1 MKYHI
6 VLIAALLIFSCNNKK
21 EQSTELLNN
30 TPDTSTNNESF
41 EEVLPFDS
49 IYSSSDVEFG
59 KTKSVVIKRQN
70 LINKKDDK
78 EELQNLII
86 QKTFKKEE
94 DLYLIDFTYPLLNEK
109 TNASYSNFNEYL
121 EETYMDIAGVEA
133 SILEDKEMICDT
145 LRINRFKE
153 KRFVDYKVYNLNE
166 SLISVLLYKENYY
179 SGTLHPTYSFDCL
192 NFDLKRS
199 VFMNYDDFFTEGSEE
214 EMTVI
219 LNEIISE
226 KINKGEI
233 YYDCWNISFD
243 DFFEYKNNFLADESK
258 VEYYFDDCVI
268 CPSYTGTYSVEIP
281 MSRVLPL
288 LKNYQFNPLML

>member
-1 MKYHI
+1 
-6 VLIAALLIFSCNNKK
+6 
-21 EQSTELLNN
+21 
-30 TPDTSTNNESF
+30 
-41 EEVLPFDS
+41 
-49 IYSSSDVEFG
+49 
-59 KTKSVVIKRQN
+59 
-70 LINKKDDK
+70 
-78 EELQNLII
+78 
-86 QKTFKKEE
+86 
-94 DLYLIDFTYPLLNEK
+94 
-109 TNASYSNFNEYL
+109 
-121 EETYMDIAGVEA
+121 
-133 SILEDKEMICDT
+133 
-145 LRINRFKE
+145 
-153 KRFVDYKVYNLNE
+153 
-166 SLISVLLYKENYY
+166 
-179 SGTLHPTYSFDCL
+179 
-192 NFDLKRS
+192 
-199 VFMNYDDFFTEGSEE
+199 MNYDDFFTEGSEE